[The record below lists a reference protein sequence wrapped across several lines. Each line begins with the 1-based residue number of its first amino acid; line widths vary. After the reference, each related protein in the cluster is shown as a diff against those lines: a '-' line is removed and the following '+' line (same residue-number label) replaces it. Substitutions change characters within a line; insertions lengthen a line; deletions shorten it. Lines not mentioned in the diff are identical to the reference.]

1 MSVKDGSVKTNDI
14 IVKINEINKIAEGK
28 DPEVPEEVKDPIVPL
43 LDVADL
49 QSVEGEE
56 EPPVEAPQEDFP

>member
-28 DPEVPEEVKDPIVPL
+28 NPEVPEEVKDPIVPL